1 MNKAYP
7 IILEPADEGGY
18 IVYVPDFDAYTQG
31 ADYGDALYMARDLIG
46 LLTLDMLEDNKTIP
60 TASDFDAIRV
70 NTEIHQVKL
79 LVDLDFE
86 KYRRDYDTRAV
97 RKNCTIPAWLN
108 DEAISKGI
116 NFSAVLQNALKKEL
130 GIL

>member
-18 IVYVPDFDAYTQG
+18 IVHVPDFDAYTQG
-31 ADYGDALYMARDLIG
+31 HDYADALFMARDLIG
-46 LLTLDMLEDNKTIP
+46 LLGIDMMEENKPIP
-60 TASDFDAIRV
+60 AAGDFDALEV
-70 NTEIHQVKL
+70 NAELRQVKL
-79 LVDLDFE
+79 LVDVDFD
-86 KYRRDYDTRAV
+86 KYRKEYDNRAV

-108 DEAISKGI
+108 DAAMNRGI

-130 GIL
+130 GM